1 MRRKQR
7 YRQQRREPLNPGQRR
22 QLRCRW
28 GLILQSTLGCWSFVS
43 NLSPDVWSSKTYV
56 EFLAYVTYEEEG
68 DAVGVTVYTL
78 VITVGMQVVM

>member
-1 MRRKQR
+1 
-7 YRQQRREPLNPGQRR
+7 
-22 QLRCRW
+22 
-28 GLILQSTLGCWSFVS
+28 
-43 NLSPDVWSSKTYV
+43 LSPDVWSSKTYV